1 MIQSI
6 HNLFHIILIKISN
19 TIMSSGQLE
28 IECYWKSFKKIKI
41 KIHNN
46 FIIKKIKIKYVNR
59 VKVKNRHI
67 LYFYIFIFLLKL
79 LIF

>member
-19 TIMSSGQLE
+19 TIMSLGQLE
-28 IECYWKSFKKIKI
+28 IECYWKSFKKIKN

-46 FIIKKIKIKYVNR
+46 YIII
-59 VKVKNRHI
+59 
-67 LYFYIFIFLLKL
+67 
-79 LIF
+79 